1 MAQDTVFPDLPGNG
15 MGPGDDGFAP
25 EIVPAFEVSRPQH
38 QRLPLVFASPHSGSV
53 YPESLKAA
61 SRLTDHALRKS
72 EDCFVDEIFA
82 AAPDLGAPLIRALF
96 PRVYVDPNREPFEL
110 DPAMFE
116 GRLPDYANT
125 RSPRVAAGLGTIA
138 RIVADGEPIYRGK
151 LPVAEAMRR
160 IATCYRPYHA
170 ALGQLVEE
178 TRQRFGFAILVD
190 CHSMPSTGLS
200 PIGSGPYERKGGG
213 QKKGRIDAVLGDC
226 FGTSCS
232 QAVTERCE
240 ALLSGLGYSVVRNH
254 PYAGGYTTRHY
265 GRPREGVHAIQIE
278 IRRALYMDERQLL
291 RKPHMAVLA
300 GQMRGLIDGL
310 GEINLNLLAAE

>member
-1 MAQDTVFPDLPGNG
+1 MTRDTAFPDH
-15 MGPGDDGFAP
+15 PGDNSLAA
-25 EIVPAFEVSRPQH
+25 EIVPAFEVLRPAAG

-72 EDCFVDEIFA
+72 EDCFVDEIVA
-82 AAPDLGAPLIRALF
+82 AAPGLGAPLIRALF

-110 DPAMFE
+110 DPAMFD
-116 GRLPDYANT
+116 GQLPDYANV

-138 RIVADGEPIYRGK
+138 RIVADGEPIYREK
-151 LPVAEAMRR
+151 LPVTEAMRR
-160 IATCYRPYHA
+160 ISTCYRPYHA
-170 ALGQLVEE
+170 ALAGLIEE
-178 TRQRFGFAILVD
+178 TRRRFGFAILVD

-200 PIGSGPYERKGGG
+200 PIGSGRGS
-213 QKKGRIDAVLGDC
+213 QKNGRIDTVLGDC
-226 FGTSCS
+226 FGTACS
-232 QAVTERCE
+232 PAVTERCE

-278 IRRALYMDERQLL
+278 INRALYMDERTLE
-291 RKPHMAVLA
+291 RKAHLAVLA
-300 GQMRGLIDGL
+300 DQMRQLIAGL
-310 GEINLNLLAAE
+310 GDINLNLLAAE